1 MINRFHKI
9 IHNRFSTFLKS
20 LFFLRYLLVIFSIS
34 IVFFLSIPNFFDYEK
49 KKREDA
55 IKISLQ
61 KSYGLQLSEK
71 GKINYNFFPV
81 PHLEIVNAISKFEN
95 EKIQLNSKK
104 IKIYPKLKNI
114 YNYKNFR

>member
-1 MINRFHKI
+1 MK
-9 IHNRFSTFLKS
+9 
-20 LFFLRYLLVIFSIS
+20 
-34 IVFFLSIPNFFDYEK
+34 K

-95 EKIQLNSKK
+95 EKIQLNSKRLRSIQSLK
-104 IKIYPKLKNI
+104 IFIIIKTL
-114 YNYKNFR
+114 R